1 MGQSERYPFFAVAGT
16 SYELGRQ
23 HGEACREQ
31 IRRFLEHS
39 YQSIGE
45 QKNQDRATLRA
56 RAESFVPSIR
66 GFIPD
71 AIEEMEGIAAGANV
85 SFAEIVLLNVRTEL
99 TLGDAGLRNAGPS
112 DAGSGDKAV
121 IPAKARI
128 QTDGCSSLG
137 FLTSRTDNES
147 TIIAQNQDVA
157 DWMRDVGVVLR
168 VAPQDKPAFIM
179 FTWAGVIGY
188 PGFNEH
194 GVAFVQ
200 NQLYTEGWR
209 VGVSHYPLKRR
220 ILECRNLSEVL
231 DIMRQTTFSSA
242 GNYLMVDGENR
253 LVDAEIAAPHGV
265 GVIETADGTLAHTN
279 HIRSPEFLEFDT
291 FREQLPDSAPRCERA
306 DALVSRNDRV
316 SADDVKQMMSDHAG
330 HPHSICRHNDG
341 TAESIETVAS
351 YVMEPLQ
358 GRLHVS
364 YGNPCANGYSA
375 YTL

>member
-1 MGQSERYPFFAVAGT
+1 MGQATAYPSFALSGSA
-16 SYELGRQ
+16 YEVGRQ

-31 IRRFLEHS
+31 IHTFLEYS
-39 YQSIGE
+39 YRTIGDAK
-45 QKNQDRATLRA
+45 QQDRATLRA

-66 GFIPD
+66 GFIPA
-71 AIEEMEGIAAGANV
+71 AIDEMKGIAAGANV
-85 SFAEIVLLNVRTEL
+85 SFAEVVLLNVRTEL
-99 TLGDAGLRNAGPS
+99 TLGDAGLS
-112 DAGSGDKAV
+112 DETATPADTSV
-121 IPAKARI
+121 IPAKAGNHPE
-128 QTDGCSSLG
+128 GCSSLG

-147 TIIAQNQDVA
+147 TIIAQNQDVG
-157 DWMRDVGVVLR
+157 DWMKDVGVVLK
-168 VAPQDKPAFIM
+168 VSPEEKPAFIM

-220 ILECRNLSEVL
+220 ILECRNLAEVL
-231 DIMRQTTFSSA
+231 DIMHQTTFSSA

-265 GVIETADGTLAHTN
+265 GVIEATEDSLAHTN
-279 HIRSPEFLEFDT
+279 NIRSPELEEFDT
-291 FREQLPDSAPRCERA
+291 FRSQLPDSEPRCARA
-306 DALVSRNDRV
+306 DQLVASVDRA
-316 SADDVKQMMSDHAG
+316 SATDVMQMMSDHEG
-330 HPHSICRHNDG
+330 YPHSICRHNDG

-364 YGNPCANGYSA
+364 YGNPCENGYTA

>member
-1 MGQSERYPFFAVAGT
+1 MTQSQSYPFFDVRGAP
-16 SYELGRQ
+16 YELGRQ

-31 IRRFLEHS
+31 IRSFLDHS
-39 YQSIGE
+39 YRSIGE
-45 QKNQDRATLRA
+45 YKQQDPATLRA
-56 RAESFVPSIR
+56 RAESFVPSIQ

-71 AIEEMEGIAAGANV
+71 AIAEMKGIAAGANV
-85 SFAEIVLLNVRTEL
+85 SLSEVVLLNVRTEL
-99 TLGDAGLRNAGPS
+99 TLGDAGLS
-112 DAGSGDKAV
+112 
-121 IPAKARI
+121 
-128 QTDGCSSLG
+128 DGCSSLG

-147 TIIAQNQDVA
+147 TIIAQNQDVGE
-157 DWMRDVGVVLR
+157 WMKEVGVVLK
-168 VAPQDKPAFIM
+168 VSPDEKPAFIM

-220 ILECRNLSEVL
+220 ILECRNLAEVL
-231 DIMRQTTFSSA
+231 DIMNNTTFSSA

-265 GVIETADGTLAHTN
+265 GVIEAKDDTLAHTN
-279 HIRSPEFLEFDT
+279 NIRSPELEQFDK
-291 FREQLPDSAPRCERA
+291 FRSQLPDSEPRCARA
-306 DALVSRNDRV
+306 DQLVSSADRV
-316 SADDVKQMMSDHAG
+316 SASDVMQMMSDHSG

-341 TAESIETVAS
+341 TPESIETVAS

-364 YGNPCANGYSA
+364 YGNPCANGYTA

>member
-1 MGQSERYPFFAVAGT
+1 MGQSARYPFFEVAGT
-16 SYELGRQ
+16 PRELGRQ

-31 IRRFLEHS
+31 IHTFLEHS
-39 YQSIGE
+39 YQSIG
-45 QKNQDRATLRA
+45 QHKRQDRATLRA

-71 AIEEMEGIAAGANV
+71 ALEEMEGIAAGANV

-99 TLGDAGLRNAGPS
+99 TLGDAGLS
-112 DAGSGDKAV
+112 
-121 IPAKARI
+121 
-128 QTDGCSSLG
+128 DGCSSLG

-147 TIIAQNQDVA
+147 TIIAQNQDVG
-157 DWMRDVGVVLR
+157 DWMKDVGVVLR
-168 VAPQDKPAFIM
+168 VAPQNKPAFIM

-220 ILECRNLSEVL
+220 ILECRNLAEVL
-231 DIMRQTTFSSA
+231 DIMSKTTFSSA

-253 LVDAEIAAPHGV
+253 LADAEIAAPHGV

-279 HIRSPEFLEFDT
+279 NILSPELEEFDT

-306 DALVSRNDRV
+306 EQLVSVAKRV
-316 SADDVKQMMSDHAG
+316 SAHDVMRMMSDHEG

>member
-1 MGQSERYPFFAVAGT
+1 MQQAQAYPYFEVSGT
-16 SYELGRQ
+16 THEVGRR

-31 IRRFLEHS
+31 IRLFLERS
-39 YQSIGE
+39 YETIGSS
-45 QKNQDRATLRA
+45 KNQDRATLRA

-71 AIEEMEGIAAGANV
+71 VIPEIEGIAAGANV

-99 TLGDAGLRNAGPS
+99 TLGDAGLS
-112 DAGSGDKAV
+112 
-121 IPAKARI
+121 
-128 QTDGCSSLG
+128 DGCSSLG

-147 TIIAQNQDVA
+147 TIIAQNQDVG
-157 DWMRDVGVVLR
+157 DWMKDVGVVLR
-168 VAPQDKPAFIM
+168 VAPHDKPAFIM

-220 ILECRNLSEVL
+220 ILECRNLAEVL
-231 DIMRQTTFSSA
+231 DIMSATTFSSA
-242 GNYLMVDGENR
+242 GNYLMVDGDNR
-253 LVDAEIAAPHGV
+253 LVDVEIAAPHGV
-265 GVIETADGTLAHTN
+265 GVIEATGSTLAHTN
-279 HIRSPEFLEFDT
+279 NILSPELEQFDT
-291 FREQLPDSAPRCERA
+291 FQAQLPDSAPRCARA
-306 DALVSRNDRV
+306 NQLVSSVERV
-316 SADDVKQMMSDHAG
+316 SAEDVMQMMSDHEG
-330 HPHSICRHNDG
+330 LPHSICRHNDG
-341 TAESIETVAS
+341 TPESIETVAS

-358 GRLHVS
+358 GRLNVS
-364 YGNPCANGYSA
+364 YGNPCENGYSA

>member
-1 MGQSERYPFFAVAGT
+1 MGQTERYPFFAVAGT
-16 SYELGRQ
+16 PRELGRQ

-45 QKNQDRATLRA
+45 HKNQDRATLRA

-85 SFAEIVLLNVRTEL
+85 SFAEVVLLNVRTEL
-99 TLGDAGLRNAGPS
+99 TLGDAGL
-112 DAGSGDKAV
+112 SGALET
-121 IPAKARI
+121 PA
-128 QTDGCSSLG
+128 DGCSSLG
-137 FLTSRTDNES
+137 FLTGRTDSGS

-157 DWMRDVGVVLR
+157 DWMKDVGVVLR
-168 VAPQDKPAFIM
+168 VAPRGKPAFIM

-220 ILECRNLSEVL
+220 ILECRNLAEVL
-231 DIMRQTTFSSA
+231 DIMSKTTFSSA

-279 HIRSPEFLEFDT
+279 HIRSPELLEFDT

-306 DALVSRNDRV
+306 DALAARNERV
-316 SADDVKQMMSDHAG
+316 SAADVKRMMSDHAG
-330 HPHSICRHNDG
+330 RPHSICRHNDG

-364 YGNPCANGYSA
+364 YGNPCENGYNA

>member
-1 MGQSERYPFFAVAGT
+1 MAQAEAYPSFEISGSSHEV
-16 SYELGRQ
+16 GRQ

-31 IRRFLEHS
+31 IHTFLEYS
-39 YQSIGE
+39 YRTIGDAK
-45 QKNQDRATLRA
+45 QQGRATLRA

-66 GFIPD
+66 AFIPD
-71 AIEEMEGIAAGANV
+71 AIDEMKGIAEGANV
-85 SFAEIVLLNVRTEL
+85 AFAEVVLLNVRTEL
-99 TLGDAGLRNAGPS
+99 TLGDAGL
-112 DAGSGDKAV
+112 
-121 IPAKARI
+121 
-128 QTDGCSSLG
+128 TDGCSSLG
-137 FLTSRTDNES
+137 FLTSRTDNDS
-147 TIIAQNQDVA
+147 TIIAQNQDVG
-157 DWMRDVGVVLR
+157 DWMKDVGVVLK
-168 VAPQDKPAFIM
+168 VSPDDKPAFIM

-220 ILECRNLSEVL
+220 ILECRNLAEVL
-231 DIMRQTTFSSA
+231 DIMRNTTFSSA

-253 LVDAEIAAPHGV
+253 LVDAEIAAPHGL
-265 GVIETADGTLAHTN
+265 GVIESTEDTLAHTN
-279 HIRSPEFLEFDT
+279 NIRSPELEEFDT
-291 FREQLPDSAPRCERA
+291 FRSQLPDSEPRCARA
-306 DALVSRNDRV
+306 DQLVASV
-316 SADDVKQMMSDHAG
+316 ECASATDVMQMMSDHEG

-364 YGNPCANGYSA
+364 YGNPCENGYTA

>member
-1 MGQSERYPFFAVAGT
+1 MGEKQCYPFYDVSGS

-31 IRRFLEHS
+31 IHRFLEHS
-39 YQSIGE
+39 YQTIGE
-45 QKNQDRATLRA
+45 YKKQDRPTLRA

-66 GFIPD
+66 AFIPD
-71 AIEEMEGIAAGANV
+71 VIEEMEGIAAGANV

-99 TLGDAGLRNAGPS
+99 TLGDAGMTDTSGNA
-112 DAGSGDKAV
+112 D
-121 IPAKARI
+121 KARI
-128 QTDGCSSLG
+128 PSDGCSSLG

-147 TIIAQNQDVA
+147 TIIAQNQDVS
-157 DWMRDVGVVLR
+157 DWMLDVGVVLR
-168 VAPQDKPAFIM
+168 VTPKQKPGFIM

-220 ILECRNLSEVL
+220 ILECRNLAEVL

-253 LVDAEIAAPHGV
+253 LVDAEIAAPHGL
-265 GVIETADGTLAHTN
+265 GVIEATDDTLAHTN
-279 HIRSPEFLEFDT
+279 NIRSPELEEFDT
-291 FREQLPDSAPRCERA
+291 FLSQLPDSAPRCARADELVASVERA
-306 DALVSRNDRV
+306 
-316 SADDVKQMMSDHAG
+316 SARDVMRMMSDHAG
-330 HPHSICRHNDG
+330 YPHSICRHNDG
-341 TAESIETVAS
+341 TPESIATVAS

-358 GRLHVS
+358 GRLNVS
-364 YGNPCANGYSA
+364 YGNPCANGYTA
-375 YTL
+375 YQL

>member
-1 MGQSERYPFFAVAGT
+1 MTQSQSYPFFEVCGT
-16 SYELGRQ
+16 PYELGRQ

-31 IRRFLEHS
+31 IHSFLEHS

-45 QKNQDRATLRA
+45 SKQQDKATLRA
-56 RAESFVPSIR
+56 RAESFMPSIR

-71 AIEEMEGIAAGANV
+71 AIEEMKGIAAGANV
-85 SFAEIVLLNVRTEL
+85 SLAEVVLLNVRTEL
-99 TLGDAGLRNAGPS
+99 TLGDAGLS
-112 DAGSGDKAV
+112 
-121 IPAKARI
+121 
-128 QTDGCSSLG
+128 DGCSSLG

-157 DWMRDVGVVLR
+157 DWMQDVGVVLR
-168 VAPQDKPAFIM
+168 VAPREKPAFIM

-194 GVAFVQ
+194 GVAFVH

-220 ILECRNLSEVL
+220 ILECRNLAEVL
-231 DIMRQTTFSSA
+231 DIMKTTTFSSA

-265 GVIETADGTLAHTN
+265 GVIEANDDTLAHTN
-279 HIRSPEFLEFDT
+279 NIRSPELEQFDM
-291 FREQLPDSAPRCERA
+291 FHDQLPDSAPRCARA
-306 DALVSRNDRV
+306 DQLVSSVDRV
-316 SADDVKQMMSDHAG
+316 SASDVMQMMSDHSG
-330 HPHSICRHNDG
+330 YPHSICRHNDG
-341 TAESIETVAS
+341 TPESIETVAS

-358 GRLHVS
+358 GRLNVS
-364 YGNPCANGYSA
+364 YGNPCENGYTA

>member
-1 MGQSERYPFFAVAGT
+1 MGQAACYPFFEVRG
-16 SYELGRQ
+16 SPLELGRQ

-31 IRRFLEHS
+31 IHAFLDHS
-39 YQSIGE
+39 YRTIGE
-45 QKNQDRATLRA
+45 HKGQDRATLRA
-56 RAESFVPSIR
+56 RAESFLPSIR

-85 SFAEIVLLNVRTEL
+85 AFAEIVLLNVRTEL
-99 TLGDAGLRNAGPS
+99 TLGNAGLNGTP
-112 DAGSGDKAV
+112 GKSGTPDE
-121 IPAKARI
+121 
-128 QTDGCSSLG
+128 GCSSLG
-137 FLTSRTDNES
+137 FLTSRTNNES
-147 TIIAQNQDVA
+147 TIIAQNQDVG
-157 DWMRDVGVVLR
+157 DWMLDVGAVLR
-168 VAPQDKPAFIM
+168 VAPRDKPAFIM

-220 ILECRNLSEVL
+220 ILECRNLAEVL
-231 DIMRQTTFSSA
+231 DIMRTTSFSSA

-265 GVIETADGTLAHTN
+265 GVIEASGDTLAHTN
-279 HIRSPEFLEFDT
+279 HIRSPELEQFDT
-291 FREQLPDSAPRCERA
+291 FREQLPDSAPRCARA
-306 DALVSRNDRV
+306 DQLVASIDRV
-316 SADDVKQMMSDHAG
+316 SAGDVMQMMSDHEG

-341 TAESIETVAS
+341 TAESIQTVAS

-358 GRLHVS
+358 GRLNVS
-364 YGNPCANGYSA
+364 YGNPCENGYST

>member
-1 MGQSERYPFFAVAGT
+1 MPQAQSYLFFEVSGAT
-16 SYELGRQ
+16 HEIGRR

-31 IRRFLEHS
+31 IRQFLEFS
-39 YQSIGE
+39 YETIGSS
-45 QKNQDRATLRA
+45 KNQDRATLRA

-71 AIEEMEGIAAGANV
+71 AIAEMEGIAAGANV

-99 TLGDAGLRNAGPS
+99 TLGDAGLR
-112 DAGSGDKAV
+112 
-121 IPAKARI
+121 
-128 QTDGCSSLG
+128 DGCSSLG

-147 TIIAQNQDVA
+147 TIIAQNQDVG
-157 DWMRDVGVVLR
+157 DWMKDVGVVLR
-168 VAPQDKPAFIM
+168 VAPRDKPAFIM

-194 GVAFVQ
+194 GVAFVH

-220 ILECRNLSEVL
+220 ILECRNLAEVL
-231 DIMRQTTFSSA
+231 DIMSVTTFSSA
-242 GNYLMVDGENR
+242 GNYLMVDGDNR

-265 GVIETADGTLAHTN
+265 GVIEAAGGTLAHTN
-279 HIRSPEFLEFDT
+279 NIRSPELEQFDK
-291 FREQLPDSAPRCERA
+291 FRTQLPDSAPRCARA
-306 DALVSRNDRV
+306 DQLVSSAERV
-316 SADDVKQMMSDHAG
+316 SAHDVMQMMSDHEG
-330 HPHSICRHNDG
+330 FPHSICRHNDG
-341 TAESIETVAS
+341 TPESIETVAS

-358 GRLHVS
+358 GRLNVS
-364 YGNPCANGYSA
+364 YGNPCENGYTA

>member
-1 MGQSERYPFFAVAGT
+1 MGTRQTYPFHHVSGT

-31 IRRFLEHS
+31 IHQFLEHS
-39 YQSIGE
+39 YQTIGE
-45 QKNQDRATLRA
+45 YKKQDRATLRA

-71 AIEEMEGIAAGANV
+71 AIAEMEGIAAGANV
-85 SFAEIVLLNVRTEL
+85 EFAEIVLLNVRTEL
-99 TLGDAGLRNAGPS
+99 TLGDAGLSDTPAEPGIPS
-112 DAGSGDKAV
+112 
-121 IPAKARI
+121 
-128 QTDGCSSLG
+128 DGCSSLG

-157 DWMRDVGVVLR
+157 DWMIDVGVVLR
-168 VAPQDKPAFIM
+168 VSPAEKPAFIM

-220 ILECRNLSEVL
+220 ILECRNLAEVL
-231 DIMRQTTFSSA
+231 DIMHKTTFSSA

-253 LVDAEIAAPHGV
+253 LVDAEIAAPHGL
-265 GVIETADGTLAHTN
+265 GVIEATEDTLAHTN
-279 HIRSPEFLEFDT
+279 NIRSPELEEFDT
-291 FREQLPDSAPRCERA
+291 FLAQLPDSAPRCARADELVASVERA
-306 DALVSRNDRV
+306 
-316 SADDVKQMMSDHAG
+316 SAADVMRMMSDHAG
-330 HPHSICRHNDG
+330 YPHSICRHNDG

-358 GRLHVS
+358 GRLNVS
-364 YGNPCANGYSA
+364 YGNPCANGYTA
-375 YTL
+375 YQL

>member
-1 MGQSERYPFFAVAGT
+1 MGQAEAYPLFEISGSSFEV
-16 SYELGRQ
+16 GRQ
-23 HGEACREQ
+23 HGEACRDQ
-31 IRRFLEHS
+31 IRTFLEYS
-39 YQSIGE
+39 YKTIGDA
-45 QKNQDRATLRA
+45 KNQDPATLRA

-71 AIEEMEGIAAGANV
+71 AIEEMEGIAEGANV
-85 SFAEIVLLNVRTEL
+85 AFAEVVLLNVRTEL
-99 TLGDAGLRNAGPS
+99 TLGNAGL
-112 DAGSGDKAV
+112 
-121 IPAKARI
+121 
-128 QTDGCSSLG
+128 TDGCSSLG
-137 FLTSRTDNES
+137 FLTSHTDNES
-147 TIIAQNQDVA
+147 TIIAQNQDVG
-157 DWMRDVGVVLR
+157 DWMKDVGVVLR
-168 VAPQDKPAFIM
+168 AAPEEKPAFIM

-220 ILECRNLSEVL
+220 ILECRNLAEVL
-231 DIMRQTTFSSA
+231 DIMHQTAFSSA

-253 LVDAEIAAPHGV
+253 LVDAEIAAPHGL
-265 GVIETADGTLAHTN
+265 GVIEATEGTLAHTN
-279 HIRSPEFLEFDT
+279 NIRSPELEEFDT
-291 FREQLPDSAPRCERA
+291 FRSQLPDSEPRCARA
-306 DALVSRNDRV
+306 DQLVASVDRA
-316 SADDVKQMMSDHAG
+316 SASDVMQMMSDHAG

-341 TAESIETVAS
+341 TPESIETVAS

-364 YGNPCANGYSA
+364 YGNPCENGYTT

>member
-1 MGQSERYPFFAVAGT
+1 MAQTHCYPFFAVGG
-16 SYELGRQ
+16 SPFEIGRQ

-31 IRRFLEHS
+31 IHRFLEHS

-45 QKNQDRATLRA
+45 YKNQDRATLRA

-66 GFIPD
+66 GFIPA
-71 AIEEMEGIAAGANV
+71 AIAEMEGIAAGANV
-85 SFAEIVLLNVRTEL
+85 AFAEIVLLNVRTEL
-99 TLGDAGLRNAGPS
+99 TLGDAGLSGQSVTSAQAVNPS
-112 DAGSGDKAV
+112 
-121 IPAKARI
+121 
-128 QTDGCSSLG
+128 DGCSSLG

-157 DWMRDVGVVLR
+157 DWMKDVGVVLR
-168 VAPQDKPAFIM
+168 VSPDEKPAFIM

-220 ILECRNLSEVL
+220 ILECRNLAEVL
-231 DIMRQTTFSSA
+231 DIMRRTTFSSA

-253 LVDAEIAAPHGV
+253 LVDAEIAAPHGL
-265 GVIETADGTLAHTN
+265 GVIEATEGTLAHTN
-279 HIRSPEFLEFDT
+279 NIRSPELEEFDT
-291 FREQLPDSAPRCERA
+291 FRSQLPDSEPRCARADQLVSSVERA
-306 DALVSRNDRV
+306 
-316 SADDVKQMMSDHAG
+316 SAGDVMKMMSDHAG

-341 TAESIETVAS
+341 TDESIETVAS

-358 GRLHVS
+358 GRLNVS
-364 YGNPCANGYSA
+364 YGNPCENGYTT